1 MVCLLLFSYII
12 CTDLQGRLSILKI
25 CTEKIPLDTDVSL
38 DDVAVL
44 TDLFS
49 GADIENLCKEVRN
62 IHGYSVK

>member
-1 MVCLLLFSYII
+1 MFGLVFSLLSA
-12 CTDLQGRLSILKI
+12 TSQGRLSILKI

-38 DDVAVL
+38 QDIAAL

-62 IHGYSVK
+62 ICGSSVK